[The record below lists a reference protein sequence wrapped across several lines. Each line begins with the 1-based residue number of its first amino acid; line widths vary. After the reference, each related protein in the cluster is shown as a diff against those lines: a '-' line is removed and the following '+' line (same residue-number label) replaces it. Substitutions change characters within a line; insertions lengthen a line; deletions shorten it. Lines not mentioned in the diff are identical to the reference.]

1 MTARISTPASDSRIL
16 FVDMAGVL
24 CDFEAALAARMFE
37 LSSGR
42 YWVPVHE
49 RVDPKAPLD

>member
-24 CDFEAALAARMFE
+24 CDLEAALAARMFE